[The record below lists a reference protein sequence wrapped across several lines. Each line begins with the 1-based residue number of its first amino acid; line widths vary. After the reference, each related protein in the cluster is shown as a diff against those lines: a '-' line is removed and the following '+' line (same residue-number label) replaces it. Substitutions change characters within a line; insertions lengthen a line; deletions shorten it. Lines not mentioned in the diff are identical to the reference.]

1 MEKVV
6 HFLKNF
12 LTFLKILNIFLV
24 FLGMNIIY
32 IEAHEMRGLK
42 NKKRQF
48 SWALMAYKFQLL
60 SIFP

>member
-1 MEKVV
+1 MLVQLFMEKVV

-12 LTFLKILNIFLV
+12 LTFLKILKIFLV

-48 SWALMAYKFQLL
+48 S
-60 SIFP
+60 